1 MKVKRSIVDKGFL
14 IEKPELSNHPWILGL
29 QGSPYEIGYQHGY
42 LLADV
47 IQPSASGFL
56 SPIYARF
63 GGWRPEKGQPPT
75 LSQMDA
81 GRRILSR
88 TYYGVFEPAIQKQ
101 APEFLQEMTGIAD
114 GLSAAGSVVP
124 REDILIGNCI
134 PEITELQFYLPE
146 SQTNSTYATAAP
158 KGCSDC
164 IVWGTATPDG
174 RLVHGS
180 NYDYST
186 FNVLHKA
193 IGVTVVKPESGNAF
207 MAQCLAGT
215 VGHYRGMNI
224 EGITA
229 GELTSDSADRDIRS
243 NPRITHAMHMRKI
256 IQYASSIGDAISIM
270 QQHQGT
276 TGYNHAVGDAKVPTA
291 VDIEAACNQMAVIYP
306 HNEVDALWSTNQFV
320 AYPGFN
326 GYGGDNLAKDQMR
339 FWEIPW
345 EQADTVE
352 KWQAA
357 IRARSDKHTF
367 SWQRWEKI
375 KEFVEE
381 NYGRMDVENMV
392 RLLGQYPLCRT
403 PDNKMQ
409 LSAAC
414 EQLYGL
420 SGPILEQRLAS
431 VFSVVFDTGNFTAW
445 VAAGGEPAQ
454 SGRYW
459 PIGLFD
465 YLKLLENA

>member
-56 SPIYARF
+56 SPIYARL
-63 GGWRPEKGQPPT
+63 GGWQPEKGRPPT

-81 GRRILSR
+81 GQKILSR
-88 TYYGVFEPAIQKQ
+88 TYYGVFEPVIQKQ
-101 APEFLQEMTGIAD
+101 APEFLQEMSGIAD
-114 GLSAAGSVVP
+114 GLAAAGAVVP
-124 REDILIGNCI
+124 RQDIFIGNCI
-134 PEITELQFYLPE
+134 PEITEQQFYLPE
-146 SQTNSTYATAAP
+146 SDTGSTTAAAPP

-164 IVWGTATPDG
+164 IVWGKATRDR
-174 RLVHGS
+174 RLIHGS

-193 IGVTVVKPESGNAF
+193 IGVTVVKPESGHAF

-215 VGHYRGMNI
+215 VGHYRGMNV

-229 GELTSDSADRDIRS
+229 GELTSDSADRDIQS
-243 NPRITHAMHMRKI
+243 NPRIPHAMHMRKI
-256 IQYASSIGDAISIM
+256 IQYASSTRDAISLM
-270 QQHQGT
+270 QQHGGT

-306 HNEVDALWSTNQFV
+306 REEVDALWSTNQFV

-326 GYGGDNLAKDQMR
+326 GYAGVNLAKNQVR

-352 KWQAA
+352 KWRNAV
-357 IRARSDKHTF
+357 RAHSQKHTF
-367 SWQRWEKI
+367 SWQRYEKI
-375 KEFVEE
+375 EGFIEE
-381 NYGRMDVENMV
+381 NYGQMDVQLMIN
-392 RLLGQYPLCRT
+392 LLGQFPLCRK
-403 PDNKMQ
+403 PDSKIQ
-409 LSAAC
+409 LSAKC

-420 SGPILEQRLAS
+420 SGPILDQRLAS
-431 VFSVVFDTGNFTAW
+431 VFSVVFDGGNSTAW
-445 VAAGGEPAQ
+445 VAVGEEPAQ

-459 PIGLFD
+459 PIGLFE
-465 YLKLLENA
+465 YLKLLEN